1 MTTIVGIFDNT
12 RDMEQAVVR
21 LSEAGFQDTI
31 YDDAIVAQQTENV
44 RPIVASGSVQ
54 PVLASSIRSDS
65 PTKPNI
71 DSIIRAFKRHLADY
85 HLPND
90 VINSY
95 ATTFHHNGKFVLL
108 KADPQR
114 SEQAITILR
123 ECGASR
129 AVRHD

>member
-21 LSEAGFQDTI
+21 LAEAGFEDTI
-31 YDDAIVAQQTENV
+31 YDDAIVAQETETGG
-44 RPIVASGSVQ
+44 PIVASGFAQ
-54 PVLASSIRSDS
+54 PALASSVRSDL

-71 DSIIRAFKRHLADY
+71 DTIIRAFKRHLANY

-90 VINSY
+90 VINAY
-95 ATTFHHNGKFVLL
+95 ATTFHHDGKFVLL
-108 KADPQR
+108 KAGSQR
-114 SEQAITILR
+114 SEQVIAILR

-129 AVRHD
+129 VVRHD